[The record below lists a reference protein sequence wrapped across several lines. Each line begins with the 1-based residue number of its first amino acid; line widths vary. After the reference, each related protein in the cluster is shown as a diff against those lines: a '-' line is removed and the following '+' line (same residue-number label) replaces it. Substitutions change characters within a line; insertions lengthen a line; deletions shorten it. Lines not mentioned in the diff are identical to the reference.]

1 MVEQY
6 RKRVT
11 IMSEN
16 NIKYAVYYLN
26 DQNTSVDD
34 IAKEL
39 SITAKRVKNILAKKE
54 KPVSEKP
61 ETTKTIKPKDL
72 IINETSGK
80 KTKNVAIMTQS
91 ASMIADEIKKNL
103 TATTRSDRMDGT
115 TIFRPLDN
123 Q

>member
-1 MVEQY
+1 
-6 RKRVT
+6 
-11 IMSEN
+11 MSEN

-39 SITAKRVKNILAKKE
+39 SITAKRVKSILAKKE

-91 ASMIADEIKKNL
+91 ASMIADEMKKNL
-103 TATTRSDRMDGT
+103 TATTRSDRMDET